1 MILESSRCSRM
12 KLSPHERI
20 FWKVEEHGKE
30 SIEAQDPFERRLKY
44 YENKERNF
52 EKDE

>member
-1 MILESSRCSRM
+1 M
-12 KLSPHERI
+12 

-52 EKDE
+52 EKDEWAERNVLERYQKLKR